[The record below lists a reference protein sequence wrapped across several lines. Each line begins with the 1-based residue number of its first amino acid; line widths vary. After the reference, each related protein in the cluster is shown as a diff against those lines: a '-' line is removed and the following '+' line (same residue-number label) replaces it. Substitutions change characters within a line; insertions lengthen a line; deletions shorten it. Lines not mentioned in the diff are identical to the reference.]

1 MVSRCPWTSIL
12 ERGHDPLKFY
22 ESPGDGRYLQLVAR
36 FHGMEE
42 VRGSNPLCSTRRE
55 DRLTGKTPSQLVFF
69 LPSGDG
75 VGRFW
80 G

>member
-1 MVSRCPWTSIL
+1 DSLYERVSGAL
-12 ERGHDPLKFY
+12 A
-22 ESPGDGRYLQLVAR
+22 QLVAR

>member
-1 MVSRCPWTSIL
+1 MA
-12 ERGHDPLKFY
+12 
-22 ESPGDGRYLQLVAR
+22 QLVAR